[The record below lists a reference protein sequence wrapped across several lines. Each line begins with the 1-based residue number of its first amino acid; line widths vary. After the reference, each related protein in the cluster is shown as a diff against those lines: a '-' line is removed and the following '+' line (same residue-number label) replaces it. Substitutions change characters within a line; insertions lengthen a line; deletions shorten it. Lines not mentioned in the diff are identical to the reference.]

1 MYSIYVSVL
10 QMDIVLSVAIIRK
23 GNIILLK
30 KLFAAM
36 QSDNFVSPHIACY
49 RKGVMLGRKSIW
61 LSPLAS

>member
-30 KLFAAM
+30 KNSLQRCKVIILFL
-36 QSDNFVSPHIACY
+36 HI
-49 RKGVMLGRKSIW
+49 
-61 LSPLAS
+61 